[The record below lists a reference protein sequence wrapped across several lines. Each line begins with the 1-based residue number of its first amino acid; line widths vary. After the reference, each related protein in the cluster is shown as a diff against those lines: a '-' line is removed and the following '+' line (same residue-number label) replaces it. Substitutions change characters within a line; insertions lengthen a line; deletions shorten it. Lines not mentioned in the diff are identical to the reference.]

1 MGSGPHNSTDRLIFF
16 AWLLGAESQSII
28 YSSGPGQSENYTR
41 KLLIHAKTTDSSRAV
56 SVSEDIIRQRLLLSE
71 FAKECVHKD
80 FLLAESVKEGV
91 AFHYGRIPSPLRRAI
106 EDGFLRGILTHI
118 VSTSTLLQGVNLP
131 ARNIFMLDPTKGEEE
146 PLTVTEFWN
155 LAGRAGRLGKEFQ
168 GNVFLVDYEK
178 WRSSPLEKEKQ
189 QTIEPA
195 LESIIRDRRQDF
207 INFLKDEDVPTSNSS
222 YEAAFCKLIED
233 ERHGR
238 IHASLDALHSLEP
251 TFRDELAEAI
261 RNASEKID
269 VNVETLEASPRISGY
284 RQQELLNYFK
294 LKIREKGAPYLMP
307 AHPSSD
313 WDGALNKMRPV
324 FARVH
329 KYLEKKSGK
338 THLYWAPLALRWMRG
353 TSLPEIIEDTI
364 SYHKRQGQKR
374 ASGTV
379 IREVLLNI
387 EQHLR
392 FRYVNLLGCYTE
404 VLRLALRE
412 EGFKKETE
420 RIPPLQLFLK
430 LGASSN
436 TMVQLIGAG
445 FSRHSASIIS
455 RNVTNKN
462 LDQYGTRLLVR

>member
-1 MGSGPHNSTDRLIFF
+1 MGSGPHNSTDRLIFS

-80 FLLAESVKEGV
+80 FLLAESVKEGF

-106 EDGFLRGILTHI
+106 EDGFSRGILTHI

-155 LAGRAGRLGKEFQ
+155 LAGRTGRLGKEFQ

-238 IHASLDALHSLEP
+238 IHASLDALHSLE
-251 TFRDELAEAI
+251 
-261 RNASEKID
+261 
-269 VNVETLEASPRISGY
+269 
-284 RQQELLNYFK
+284 LLQ
-294 LKIREKGAPYLMP
+294 R
-307 AHPSSD
+307 
-313 WDGALNKMRPV
+313 
-324 FARVH
+324 
-329 KYLEKKSGK
+329 
-338 THLYWAPLALRWMRG
+338 
-353 TSLPEIIEDTI
+353 
-364 SYHKRQGQKR
+364 R
-374 ASGTV
+374 AGGS
-379 IREVLLNI
+379 
-387 EQHLR
+387 
-392 FRYVNLLGCYTE
+392 
-404 VLRLALRE
+404 
-412 EGFKKETE
+412 
-420 RIPPLQLFLK
+420 
-430 LGASSN
+430 
-436 TMVQLIGAG
+436 
-445 FSRHSASIIS
+445 HS
-455 RNVTNKN
+455 KC
-462 LDQYGTRLLVR
+462 Q